1 MKGRLFSATG
11 GGAHHTCGARSSAER
26 GGGVADAERG
36 CPLETGSASELASL
50 TARCS
55 RRIVFS
61 MYARLLLFSA
71 SVVAGCGPSVSAPGE
86 DDSGEDPITGFARSV
101 CGTAVRCGCVEGAEE
116 QSCVNGYVEV
126 LEDSFSLVDSFDGG
140 CVSSAASDWGELA
153 CGVEVKVEGFC
164 EGAAPLRVG
173 DACLREYFRDALL
186 VGPRCEDES
195 FCDGSVCRE
204 REERPAGSDCG
215 FDAQCEGVSWCVM
228 GSCSAERVPF
238 GGACE
243 DSKDCESVSDFCQ
256 NGVCSTRLPQGSACL
271 EVPDCAMPNTCR
283 RGTCQLPDRT
293 PCGSVDFQ

>member
-1 MKGRLFSATG
+1 MWRLFSATG
-11 GGAHHTCGARSSAER
+11 GGARHACGVRPSAV
-26 GGGVADAERG
+26 GGGGAADPERVW
-36 CPLETGSASELASL
+36 PLAPGPVPGRGSL
-50 TARCS
+50 TAEWS

-86 DDSGEDPITGFARSV
+86 DDSGEDPITEFAQSV
-101 CGTAVRCGCVEGAEE
+101 CGTAVRCGCFEGAEE
-116 QSCVNGYVEV
+116 QSCVDGYVAV
-126 LEDSFSLVDSFDGG
+126 LEESFSLVDSFDGG

-153 CGVEVKVEGFC
+153 CGVDLEVEDFC
-164 EGAAPLRVG
+164 EAAAPLRVG
-173 DACLREYFRDALL
+173 DACQRESFRDALL

-228 GSCSAERVPF
+228 GSCSNERVPF

-243 DSKDCESVSDFCQ
+243 DSEDCESVSDSCQ
-256 NGVCSTRLPQGSACL
+256 DGVCSTRLPQGSVCL

-293 PCGSVDFQ
+293 PCGSVNFQ

>member
-1 MKGRLFSATG
+1 MRALPCRVRLD
-11 GGAHHTCGARSSAER
+11 ARAAACAR
-26 GGGVADAERG
+26 GGRRRIGRRSRSGRG
-36 CPLETGSASELASL
+36 FL
-50 TARCS
+50 TAGWR

-71 SVVAGCGPSVSAPGE
+71 SIVVGCGPSVAAPGE
-86 DDSGEDPITGFARSV
+86 DDSGDDPFAKFAQSV
-101 CGTAVRCGCVEGAEE
+101 CETAVRCGCFGRAEE
-116 QSCVNGYVEV
+116 QSCVDGYVAV
-126 LEDSFSLVDSFDGG
+126 LAESFSLVDSFDGG

-153 CGVEVKVEGFC
+153 CGVDLEVEEFC
-164 EGAAPLRVG
+164 EAATPLRVG
-173 DACLREYFRDALL
+173 DACLRESFRDAFL

-204 REERPAGSDCG
+204 REERPSGSDCG

-228 GSCSAERVPF
+228 GSCSTERVPF

-243 DSKDCESVSDFCQ
+243 DSEDCASVSDFCQ
-256 NGVCSTRLPQGSACL
+256 DGVCSTKLPQGAACQ

-293 PCGSVDFQ
+293 PCGSVKFQ